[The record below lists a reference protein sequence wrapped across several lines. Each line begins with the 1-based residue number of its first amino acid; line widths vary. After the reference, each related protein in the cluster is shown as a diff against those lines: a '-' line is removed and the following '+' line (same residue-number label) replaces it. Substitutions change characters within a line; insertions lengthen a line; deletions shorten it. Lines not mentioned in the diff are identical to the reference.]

1 VTSRGELRGEPLVSI
16 GIPAYNRP
24 TELERAVRSAIDQD
38 YPRIEV
44 LISDDASP
52 DSSVATLG
60 KRLES
65 GSDRV
70 RFVRQPVNLGHDRNY
85 QWVLE
90 AVQGDYFMWLSDDDW
105 LDPTYVSS
113 CVRALQDE
121 PGTVLVCGRAHCYS
135 DGGVNRVLS
144 ERPTNLTSGR
154 AGLRLVSYF
163 GSVSLN
169 GPLFGVARRGD
180 VLEIGFPDVVGG
192 DWLLVAGLAAR
203 GRIRTLPDVHIHRS
217 LTGLGSDPDRL
228 AEAFGMR
235 GFVAR
240 NHHVLLAGRVF
251 GAIVMGRLGTPLT
264 GRVARLTVGAVAAAE
279 VLIRFPGFRLVR
291 DLIGDSQAAR
301 VEEWV
306 RRNWRRNG

>member
-1 VTSRGELRGEPLVSI
+1 MSI

-24 TELERAVRSAIDQD
+24 IELERAVRSAIDQD
-38 YPRIEV
+38 YPQIEV

-52 DSSVATLG
+52 DSRVATLG

-65 GSDRV
+65 VSGRV
-70 RFVRQPVNLGHDRNY
+70 RFLRQPVNLGHDRNY
-85 QWVLE
+85 QRVLE
-90 AVQGDYFMWLSDDDW
+90 AARGDYFMWLSDDDW

-113 CVRALQDE
+113 CVRALQNE
-121 PGTVLVCGRAHCYS
+121 PGTVLVCGRAHCYN
-135 DGGVNRVLS
+135 DGSGNRVLS
-144 ERPTNLTSGR
+144 ERPTNLTSRR

-192 DWLLVAGLAAR
+192 DWLLVAGLAAK

-217 LTGLGSDPDRL
+217 LTGLGSDPERL
-228 AEAFGMR
+228 AESFGMR

-240 NHHVLLAGRVF
+240 NHHVLVAGRVF
-251 GAIVMGRLGTPLT
+251 GAIVTGRLGTSLH
-264 GRVARLTVGAVAAAE
+264 GRAARLTVGTVAAAE
-279 VLIRFPGFRLVR
+279 VLIRFPGFKLARY
-291 DLIGDSQAAR
+291 LIGDSRAAR

-306 RRNWRRNG
+306 QHNRRREG